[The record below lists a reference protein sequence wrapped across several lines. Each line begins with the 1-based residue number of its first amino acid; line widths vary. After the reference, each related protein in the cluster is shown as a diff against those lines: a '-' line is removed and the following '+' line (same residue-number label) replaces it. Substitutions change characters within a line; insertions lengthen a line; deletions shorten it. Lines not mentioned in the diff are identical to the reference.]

1 MLESYGYR
9 SYKGEHPLQG
19 GSSGI
24 ICRFMPFIQ
33 GLDLGDEP
41 LGSQANFASHV
52 YLRVTI
58 PSSAI
63 SITDALS
70 WSMIVSYILRRIYWL
85 SIDYQFFNYG
95 VTVIVNQGWY
105 CEEKSDAN
113 HWEFKGI
120 RALSTLLSE
129 GVKYFCL
136 VYASFKVAYKSFT
149 RLNQHQER
157 VSYHKRS
164 YWKSSREANGYRR
177 NWEKRVY

>member
-70 WSMIVSYILRRIYWL
+70 WSMIVSYIL
-85 SIDYQFFNYG
+85 

-129 GVKYFCL
+129 GVEYFCS

-157 VSYHKRS
+157 VSYHRRS
-164 YWKSSREANGYRR
+164 YWKSNGEANGYRR
-177 NWEKRVY
+177 NWEKQVH